1 MTQEQDDIIT
11 MFETTLVIL
20 DKNNNTWKNGV
31 AFTDAV
37 TRAKTGTE
45 RIRTKTGKQQAP
57 TEGVTGEKAQARDD
71 LEEKM
76 LVIAGAIAAFAAKNA
91 DPDLA
96 AQVEM
101 NRSLLDRLP
110 ASDLVQTGQRVVDA
124 ATNQLA
130 ALADYGVTAATRD
143 ELKTALDLFANKKE
157 STREAVVERKVET
170 LSLPEG
176 IASVRSIFRNEL
188 DKLMNAFR
196 KPDPDFYKAYFTARI
211 IVNRAATIPKK
222 PEPPPT
228 PPPAPGP

>member
-20 DKNNNTWKNGV
+20 DKNNPLWKSGV

-37 TRAKTGTE
+37 TRAKNGTAAV
-45 RIRTKTGKQQAP
+45 RTKTGKQQAP
-57 TEGVTGEKAQARDD
+57 TEGVTGEKAQVRDD

-76 LVIAGAIAAFAAKNA
+76 LVTGGAIAAFAAKNA

-96 AQVEM
+96 ARVEM

-110 ASDLVQTGQRVVDA
+110 ASDLVQTGERVVDA
-124 ATNQLA
+124 ATEHLA
-130 ALADYGVTAATRD
+130 ALADYGVTAETRD
-143 ELKTALDLFANKKE
+143 TLETALDLFANKKE
-157 STREAVVERKVET
+157 STREAVVGRKVET
-170 LSLPEG
+170 LSLPEA

-188 DKLMNAFR
+188 DKLMNAFK
-196 KPDPDFYKAYFTARI
+196 KPEPDFYKAYFAARI

-222 PEPPPT
+222 PETPTPPPT
-228 PPPAPGP
+228 P